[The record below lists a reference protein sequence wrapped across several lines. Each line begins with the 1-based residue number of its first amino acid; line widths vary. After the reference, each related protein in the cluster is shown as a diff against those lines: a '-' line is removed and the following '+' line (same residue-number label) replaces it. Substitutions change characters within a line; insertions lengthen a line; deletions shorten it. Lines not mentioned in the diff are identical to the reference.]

1 MAYTSLIGD
10 LRALKL
16 HGMADAF
23 IELSESAGFSQL
35 TKESLL
41 SELTRSEISD
51 RKTRSIN
58 YQMMSTKF
66 PVSRDLD
73 GFDFT

>member
-1 MAYTSLIGD
+1 MAYTSLID
-10 LRALKL
+10 TMRALKL

-23 IELSESAGFSQL
+23 MESSQQAGFSQL

-41 SELTRSEISD
+41 DELLRSELSE

-58 YQMMSTKF
+58 YQMTTAKF
-66 PVSRDLD
+66 PIS
-73 GFDFT
+73 